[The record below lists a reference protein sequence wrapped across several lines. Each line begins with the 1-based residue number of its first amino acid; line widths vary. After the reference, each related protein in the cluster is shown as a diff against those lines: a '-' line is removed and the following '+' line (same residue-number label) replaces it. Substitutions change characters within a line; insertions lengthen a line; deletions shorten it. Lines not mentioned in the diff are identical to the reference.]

1 MNGLAPKT
9 GIRDGLPIALG
20 YFAVS
25 IAFGV
30 ATVGYG
36 FPVWTPILISLTNFT
51 GSGQALG
58 VQLLASGT
66 ATLAELLVAMIARHL
81 FRYFR
86 RRERASFR
94 VLDLPQ
100 HIRAAV

>member
-36 FPVWTPILISLTNFT
+36 FPVWTPILISLTNF
-51 GSGQALG
+51 
-58 VQLLASGT
+58 LL
-66 ATLAELLVAMIARHL
+66 LCI
-81 FRYFR
+81 
-86 RRERASFR
+86 SFLYY
-94 VLDLPQ
+94 VFNFT
-100 HIRAAV
+100 I